1 LVGGAPMVVGL
12 ELVAELLELVAEP
25 LELVAELFENML
37 AECVVYYFGLLCV
50 ARCRFWASWGR

>member
-1 LVGGAPMVVGL
+1 MVVGL
-12 ELVAELLELVAEP
+12 ELVAELLELVADP
-25 LELVAELFENML
+25 LELFENML

>member
-1 LVGGAPMVVGL
+1 MVVGL
-12 ELVAELLELVAEP
+12 ELVAELLELVAEL
-25 LELVAELFENML
+25 LELVAELLENML